1 MRSAASTPPPRNW
14 ARLQLLRLIGRTL
27 PARARPRSKPER
39 VLLLRPDHIGDVLLT
54 ASAIAL
60 LRESLPG
67 AHLTYVVGPWSVEAA
82 RRGPAVDEVRIL
94 AYPGFTRRRNRNL
107 ADPYAGLLREAARL
121 RSERYDVAVVLRA
134 DHWWGALLAL
144 VAGIAVR
151 VGGDTPETSPLLTHA
166 YATPADQ
173 SWAEQAL
180 GIARLA
186 LNAVGALPAAVDDAK
201 PFTVNPSV
209 ADAFWQ
215 QHGLGD
221 GVVAIHPAAGAPL
234 KSWPIERWA
243 RLADA
248 LIDSGRQVVLTGA
261 PGDVGLL
268 DAVGKRMRGYVP
280 ALWGQSLEVSAAV
293 YARCA
298 LVIAVDSGAG
308 HLAAAVGTSTVRLYG
323 PAPTTVFGPWPARG
337 NQRVLCAAHLACAP
351 CGFLE
356 SPPCGAATTPAC
368 MLAIGVDDVL
378 KAANAELNRS

>member
-1 MRSAASTPPPRNW
+1 MAQPR
-14 ARLQLLRLIGRTL
+14 
-27 PARARPRSKPER
+27 RAPER

-173 SWAEQAL
+173 PWAEQAL

-186 LNAVGALPAAVDDAK
+186 LDAVGALPAAVDDAK

-209 ADAFWQ
+209 AGALWQ

-298 LVIAVDSGAG
+298 LVITVDSGAG

-368 MLAIGVDDVL
+368 MLTIGVDDVL